1 MMTFKNDD
9 IELKIIGAKSSAET
23 VQSGTK
29 QNNSFVEFTLDPEYF
44 RLAAYACIFISI
56 GFGMML
62 TKLINVQRGWVDETE
77 NIIYEHFGYIN
88 LCFYIDE
95 LPARYFGLFGMTLY
109 SFFWVAYE
117 ISLYFLTKISHKK
130 GELTDVENYVFAS
143 IMWFNCLAAAYFLQV
158 FTVHPSKSFFM
169 HTLPFSIS
177 VLALS
182 VNGVRNVYFQ
192 IRAGWWRSELDTN
205 NDGILSSKELLRIWY
220 VYVYLALLVI
230 FSVAKVIIQFMG
242 IVFLNPPPTWLGQ
255 SNDVVWL
262 LLAVVAPFLYG
273 IWHIK
278 YASKNH
284 AHMLD
289 CNVSTTKRAC

>member
-1 MMTFKNDD
+1 MIVENGD
-9 IELKIIGAKSSAET
+9 IKLDIIGSRKSAEI

-29 QNNSFVEFTLDPEYF
+29 KNNSYVEFTLDPEYF
-44 RLAAYACIFISI
+44 RLAAYACIFISV
-56 GFGMML
+56 GTGVAL
-62 TKLINVQRGWVDETE
+62 TKLINVKRGWVNETE
-77 NIIYEHFGYIN
+77 SVIYEHFGYNN

-95 LPARYFGLFGMTLY
+95 LPARYFGLFGMTLF

-117 ISLYFLTKISHKK
+117 ISMYFLTKMSYEK
-130 GELTDVENYVFAS
+130 GELTDAEHYVFVFT
-143 IMWFNCLAAAYFLQV
+143 MWFNCLAAVYFLQV
-158 FTVHPSKSFFM
+158 FTVHPSESFIM
-169 HTLPFSIS
+169 HTIPFSIM

-205 NDGILSSKELLRIWY
+205 NDGILSSEELLRIWY
-220 VYVYLALLVI
+220 VYLYLALLVI
-230 FSVAKVIIQFMG
+230 FSVMKVIFQFKG
-242 IVFLNPPPTWLGQ
+242 IVLLNPPPIWLGQ

-278 YASKNH
+278 YSSKNH
-284 AHMLD
+284 AHKLS
-289 CNVSTTKRAC
+289 CNVSRPMK